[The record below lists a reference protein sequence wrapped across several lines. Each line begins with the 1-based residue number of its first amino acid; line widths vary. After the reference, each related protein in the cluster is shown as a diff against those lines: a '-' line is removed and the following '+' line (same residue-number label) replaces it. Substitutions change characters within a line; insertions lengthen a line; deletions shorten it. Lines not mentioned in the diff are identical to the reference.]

1 MAFDPAAIERRVANA
16 VAEAGA
22 TPWLVGYDANG
33 IQELITAS
41 GRPISMRGASEA
53 ILGFDEAIRG
63 FEGAAGDDKLSI
75 FAGGGRGVV
84 LARSGEEADRRAR
97 ELVDRYRA
105 ATRGGV
111 MATCAVPLERG
122 VDAEGRSI
130 RWLRHRLEIAKDEA
144 LPPGGRLPEDKAHEC
159 VYCHRYLGENERTR
173 DGRTEML
180 CTQCGTMLDRGHDA
194 GRERGDRFG
203 EMSNSI
209 ANMACE
215 GWIAAI
221 SADGNNLGGMFE
233 LLGSLVELAVVS
245 EAIADIFQTAQD
257 QALHEIDERFRLPLL
272 TGGDDVRAF
281 IPPDNVLGYVDA
293 LAAGVETG
301 AASHAGAARDAG
313 VILPATAKALGD
325 VGIGIGAV
333 IASVYY
339 PARRLIAHAHVL
351 ERSAKAACRVRG
363 WRSGFDFAII
373 TNEDAMIEKPVR
385 TGAGIGPRP
394 LAPRTPDWATA
405 LDRARALAK
414 IPRAQIAAL
423 AATVGFVDE
432 CDPSGPPAAQP
443 ASDESELANL
453 LRYQVARSSAWQ
465 AWYEACGIDW
475 RDRNDVV
482 VHRPTRDMLELA
494 RLLAFGGP

>member
-1 MAFDPAAIERRVANA
+1 MEEGPTALLGRWAI
-16 VAEAGA
+16 
-22 TPWLVGYDANG
+22 
-33 IQELITAS
+33 
-41 GRPISMRGASEA
+41 
-53 ILGFDEAIRG
+53 
-63 FEGAAGDDKLSI
+63 GAA
-75 FAGGGRGVV
+75 V
-84 LARSGEEADRRAR
+84 LALAIAIGRR
-97 ELVDRYRA
+97 
-105 ATRGGV
+105 RG
-111 MATCAVPLERG
+111 
-122 VDAEGRSI
+122 
-130 RWLRHRLEIAKDEA
+130 
-144 LPPGGRLPEDKAHEC
+144 
-159 VYCHRYLGENERTR
+159 
-173 DGRTEML
+173 
-180 CTQCGTMLDRGHDA
+180 
-194 GRERGDRFG
+194 
-203 EMSNSI
+203 
-209 ANMACE
+209 
-215 GWIAAI
+215 GWIASDRGQAWIARGIALVLAAI
-221 SADGNNLGGMFE
+221 GATVAIAWQTATLEPVTAAITGHGHLAVLAVLGVGIGASQIAAHR
-233 LLGSLVELAVVS
+233 LLGSCPTLRVLTTSREPLGIYGEAVLAIPSLALPAAVEQHDGHPVVDADALEQAARSEAVSLFLERARATLPAFVLDLANIAAVVEICRRLDGIPLAIELAAARVVAMS
-245 EAIADIFQTAQD
+245 PRDIAAR
-257 QALHEIDERFRLPLL
+257 LDERFRLPLL

-385 TGAGIGPRP
+385 TGAGIGARP

-453 LRYQVARSSAWQ
+453 LRYQVARSGAWQ